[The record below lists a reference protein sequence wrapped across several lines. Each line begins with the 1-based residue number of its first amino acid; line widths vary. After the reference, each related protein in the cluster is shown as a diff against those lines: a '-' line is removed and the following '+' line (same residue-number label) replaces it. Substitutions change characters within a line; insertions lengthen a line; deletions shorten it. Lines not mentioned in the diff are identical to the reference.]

1 MCSLYP
7 YVFPFC
13 LFNAIF
19 VVANMFMLHCVL
31 FRRIGRLV
39 DKEAPALVLVL
50 LVLLQL
56 QHQLLL
62 AHRFSLST
70 VWSLLGYSVSEFSLM
85 GV

>member
-1 MCSLYP
+1 LYP
-7 YVFPFC
+7 SVSPFC
-13 LFNAIF
+13 PFNAIF

-62 AHRFSLST
+62 AHRFRRST
-70 VWSLLGYSVSEFSLM
+70 VWSFLGYSVSKFSLM